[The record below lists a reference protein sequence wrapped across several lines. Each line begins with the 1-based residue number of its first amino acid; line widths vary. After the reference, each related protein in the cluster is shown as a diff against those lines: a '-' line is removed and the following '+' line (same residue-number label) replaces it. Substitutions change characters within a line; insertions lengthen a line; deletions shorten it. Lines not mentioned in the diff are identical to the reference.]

1 MTLKKKIM
9 ISVCVTVITAAI
21 FSAVIINRRK
31 AAGQP
36 PVPPETVSLDK
47 QNLQNI
53 ISITGN
59 LESEEKRVITSELT
73 DHKVVKLY
81 VKEGDRVSEGDEIAA
96 FDTTPIEDKL
106 KILRESVAVAAQ
118 KADIEE
124 SLAVRNLEST
134 LQGSEIEKARAQKQ
148 IEAANS
154 ALEKAKQESE
164 HTKSLYHQ
172 EKSKIQEK
180 ETTINQ
186 LRQES
191 ERIKNSMTEMTALLA
206 SIKGE
211 RETAISEKTQLEE
224 AAAQKEEEVREAR
237 PAYETAL
244 AIFESMAADE
254 TLTAE
259 DIEAARGEMEDKKTK
274 LQEAETEAA
283 RLNSLIAEA
292 GEKLQRIQESE
303 ESVGADYTKA
313 ESDLQHKSEE
323 LAETENAYAAAKD
336 MAAAKESELKQ
347 SNAAIATAGAD
358 YEKSRQSSED
368 ISRNSGKSIADLQ
381 DGLKSVEITKAG
393 SNLQEKMD
401 IKKYERQLDDCVI
414 KAAADGVITSLGIQE
429 GNVYKG
435 GEIVTIQD
443 TEHLKA
449 VALADQFDIIK
460 LQKDM
465 KAEIQPVSSEEEK
478 IHGKISFISPIPK
491 SQPAPGGPND
501 NTPSTV
507 EYPVEIAFHS
517 VNKQLRVG
525 MKVKINIVLEEVKNA
540 FAVPYNC
547 ITTDEQGNTVITVL
561 ENEIQKTIKVK
572 QGLETDYYVEI
583 KSKEL
588 KKGMEVIVPAAQSE
602 SMSVPVSGA
611 EQ

>member
-9 ISVCVTVITAAI
+9 ISLCVTVVTTVI
-21 FSAVIINRRK
+21 FSAVIINRRR
-31 AAGQP
+31 AAEQP
-36 PVPPETVSLDK
+36 PAPPETVSLDR

-59 LESEEKRVITSELT
+59 LESEGKRVITSELT

-81 VKEGDRVSEGDEIAA
+81 VKAGDRVKEGDEIAA
-96 FDTTPIEDKL
+96 LDTTPIEDKL
-106 KILRESVAVAAQ
+106 KILRESVAAAAQ

-164 HTKSLYHQ
+164 HTKSLYNQ
-172 EKSKIQEK
+172 EQSKIQEK

-206 SIKGE
+206 SIKEE
-211 RETAISEKTQLEE
+211 REAAVSEKAQLEE
-224 AAAQKEEEVREAR
+224 TEAQKEAEVREAQ
-237 PAYETAL
+237 ASFETAL

-254 TLTAE
+254 TQTAE
-259 DIEAARGEMEDKKTK
+259 NIEAARGEMEDKRTK
-274 LQEAETEAA
+274 MQEAETEAA

-303 ESVGADYTKA
+303 EVVGADYTKA
-313 ESDLQHKSEE
+313 ESDLQHKSEA

-336 MAAAKESELKQ
+336 MASAKESELKQ
-347 SNAAIATAGAD
+347 SNAAITTAGAD

-381 DGLKSVEITKAG
+381 DSLKSVEITKAG

-429 GNVYKG
+429 GDVYKG

-465 KAEIQPVSSEEEK
+465 KAEIQPASSEEEK
-478 IHGKISFISPIPK
+478 IHGKLSFISPIPK
-491 SQPAPGGPND
+491 SQPAAGAPND
-501 NTPSTV
+501 NTSSAV

-517 VNKQLRVG
+517 AGRQLRVG

-547 ITTDEQGNTVITVL
+547 ITTNEQGNTVITVL
-561 ENEIQKTIKVK
+561 ENEMQKTIKVK

-583 KSKEL
+583 KSKDL
-588 KKGMEVIVPAAQSE
+588 KKGMKVIVPASQSE
-602 SMSVPVSGA
+602 FRSVPISEA

>member
-9 ISVCVTVITAAI
+9 ISVCITVITAVI

-31 AAGQP
+31 AAEQP
-36 PVPPETVSLDK
+36 PAPPETVLLDR

-73 DHKVVKLY
+73 DHKIVKVY
-81 VKEGDRVSEGDEIAA
+81 VKAGDRVKEGDEIAA
-96 FDTTPIEDKL
+96 LDTTPIEDKL

-124 SLAVRNLEST
+124 SLAARNLDST

-164 HTKSLYHQ
+164 YVKSLYNQ

-180 ETTINQ
+180 EASLNQ

-191 ERIKNSMTEMTALLA
+191 EIIKNSMTEMTALLE

-211 RETAISEKTQLEE
+211 QEAALSEKAQLEE
-224 AAAQKEEEVREAR
+224 AAAQKEAEAGEAQT
-237 PAYETAL
+237 AYETAL

-254 TLTAE
+254 TQTAE
-259 DIEAARGEMEDKKTK
+259 NIEAARGEMEDKRTK
-274 LQEAETEAA
+274 MQEAETEAA

-303 ESVGADYTKA
+303 EAAKADYAKA
-313 ESDLQHKSEE
+313 ENDLQHKNEAA
-323 LAETENAYAAAKD
+323 AETENAYAAAKD
-336 MAAAKESELKQ
+336 MAAAKESEIKQ
-347 SNAAIATAGAD
+347 SNAAITTAGAD

-381 DGLKSVEITKAG
+381 DSLKSVEITKAG

-401 IKKYERQLDDCVI
+401 IKKYERQLNDCVI

-443 TEHLKA
+443 TKHLKA

-460 LQKDM
+460 LQTDM
-465 KAEIQPVSSEEEK
+465 KAEIQTASSEEEK
-478 IHGKISFISPIPK
+478 IHGKISFVSPIPK
-491 SQPAPGGPND
+491 SQPAAGAPND
-501 NTPSTV
+501 NTSSAV

-517 VNKQLRVG
+517 AGRQLRVG

-547 ITTDEQGNTVITVL
+547 ITTNEQGNTVITVL
-561 ENEIQKTIKVK
+561 ENEMQKTIKVK

-588 KKGMEVIVPAAQSE
+588 KKGMKVIVPDSQNE
-602 SMSVPVSGA
+602 STPVSASEA

>member
-9 ISVCVTVITAAI
+9 ISVCITVITAVI

-31 AAGQP
+31 AAEQP
-36 PVPPETVSLDK
+36 PAPPETVLLDR

-73 DHKVVKLY
+73 DHKIVKVY
-81 VKEGDRVSEGDEIAA
+81 VKAGDRVKEGDEIAA
-96 FDTTPIEDKL
+96 LDTTPIEDKL

-124 SLAVRNLEST
+124 SLAARNLDST

-164 HTKSLYHQ
+164 YVKSLYNQ

-180 ETTINQ
+180 EASLNQ

-191 ERIKNSMTEMTALLA
+191 EIIKNSMTEMTALLE

-211 RETAISEKTQLEE
+211 QEAALSEKAQLEE
-224 AAAQKEEEVREAR
+224 AAAQKEAEAGEAQT
-237 PAYETAL
+237 AYETAL

-254 TLTAE
+254 TQTAE
-259 DIEAARGEMEDKKTK
+259 NIEAARGEMEDKRTK
-274 LQEAETEAA
+274 MQEAETEAA

-303 ESVGADYTKA
+303 EAAKADYAKA
-313 ESDLQHKSEE
+313 ENDLQHKNEAA
-323 LAETENAYAAAKD
+323 AETENAYAAAKD
-336 MAAAKESELKQ
+336 MAAAKESEIKQ
-347 SNAAIATAGAD
+347 SNAAITTAGAD

-381 DGLKSVEITKAG
+381 DSLKSVEITKAG

-401 IKKYERQLDDCVI
+401 IKKYERQLNDCVI

-429 GNVYKG
+429 GNVHKG

-465 KAEIQPVSSEEEK
+465 KAEIQTASSEEEK

-491 SQPAPGGPND
+491 SQPAAGAPND
-501 NTPSTV
+501 NTSSAV

-517 VNKQLRVG
+517 AGRQLRVG

-547 ITTDEQGNTVITVL
+547 ITTNEQGNTVIMVL
-561 ENEIQKTIKVK
+561 ENEMQKTIKVK

-602 SMSVPVSGA
+602 SMSVPVSGT